1 MTDLINMGMGIDF
14 YKISF
19 LRLVV
24 CPCHVIVNTF
34 LNYFFFSIVV
44 CMYVNNVNLKFYTRR
59 NKKIFVSG
67 YVTDPKNT

>member
-19 LRLVV
+19 LWLVV

-34 LNYFFFSIVV
+34 LNYFFLQYCSLYV
-44 CMYVNNVNLKFYTRR
+44 CKQCQFEILY
-59 NKKIFVSG
+59 
-67 YVTDPKNT
+67 